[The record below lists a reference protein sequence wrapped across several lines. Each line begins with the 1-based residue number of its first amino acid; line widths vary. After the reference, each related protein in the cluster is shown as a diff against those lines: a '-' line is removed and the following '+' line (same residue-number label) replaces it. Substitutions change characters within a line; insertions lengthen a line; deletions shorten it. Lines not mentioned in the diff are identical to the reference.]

1 MVGDVEGATMQ
12 REAKNAPAM
21 VPVRLLGPIGR
32 EGRTAGGSQ
41 SGRQRLKGCVCAC
54 HARGGGGPMNTIYDY
69 GSGVRTG
76 YKNAR
81 GRGSASGS

>member
-1 MVGDVEGATMQ
+1 MYMVGDVEGATMQ

-41 SGRQRLKGCVCAC
+41 SGRQRLKGCVSVLRKGGAGVCMWRASC
-54 HARGGGGPMNTIYDY
+54 ERIYMAVRGEDEC
-69 GSGVRTG
+69 
-76 YKNAR
+76 
-81 GRGSASGS
+81 